1 MKYLPMS
8 LPLATLLATLLPK
21 LSRRITGLMQI
32 DGRFEYSFLKLKI
45 YMIPTEREINT
56 NNN

>member
-1 MKYLPMS
+1 MS
-8 LPLATLLATLLPK
+8 LPLATLPAILLPK

-45 YMIPTEREINT
+45 YNIHQTDT
-56 NNN
+56 NWDEHDV